1 MRDGRRFFL
10 ELEMFSNNMHEGV
23 YADEYMQVMSCSF
36 GVSRIYKWNSND
48 AR

>member
-10 ELEMFSNNMHEGV
+10 ELEMFSNNMGEGV
-23 YADEYMQVMSCSF
+23 YADEYMQVMSYGF
-36 GVSRIYKWNSND
+36 KVSRIYRWNSND